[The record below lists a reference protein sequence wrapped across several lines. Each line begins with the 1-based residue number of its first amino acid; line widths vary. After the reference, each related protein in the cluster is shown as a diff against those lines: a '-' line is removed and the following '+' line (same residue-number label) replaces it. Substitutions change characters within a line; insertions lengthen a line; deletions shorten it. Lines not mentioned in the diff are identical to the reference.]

1 MDTSELQKGQ
11 KAIHEEIQSLSGK
24 RNSEISYYLA
34 SVLNE
39 TLNGLVSVEQ
49 SAELSH
55 EDLVALVRGYEK
67 ALDDAVDIVAK
78 VLNQRRVVNQIAAS
92 KGKTPDKNGW
102 DRTVPAEQI
111 INFSNKSIGDQRKE
125 VSRKYQKVNEIN
137 FTGRFAEGAVPNNTE
152 EAFKEWYTSLN
163 FNQENRFYCHAAGLI
178 TMNMMQALIDAATD
192 GKQGYVTE
200 RLNQTTY

>member
-1 MDTSELQKGQ
+1 MDASELQKGQ
-11 KAIHEEIQSLSGK
+11 KAIHEEIQGLSEK

-78 VLNQRRVVNQIAAS
+78 VLNQDRVVNQIAAS
-92 KGKTPDKNGW
+92 KGKKRDKNGSS
-102 DRTVPAEQI
+102 RTD
-111 INFSNKSIGDQRKE
+111 N
-125 VSRKYQKVNEIN
+125 
-137 FTGRFAEGAVPNNTE
+137 
-152 EAFKEWYTSLN
+152 
-163 FNQENRFYCHAAGLI
+163 
-178 TMNMMQALIDAATD
+178 
-192 GKQGYVTE
+192 
-200 RLNQTTY
+200 